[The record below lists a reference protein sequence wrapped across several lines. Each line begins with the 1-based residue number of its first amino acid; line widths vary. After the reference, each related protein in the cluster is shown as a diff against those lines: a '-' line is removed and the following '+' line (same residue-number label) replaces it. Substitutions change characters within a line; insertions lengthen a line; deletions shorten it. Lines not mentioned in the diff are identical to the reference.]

1 MLLSYGV
8 RSCGQLRASWAILNE
23 REQLMTIKPFNSGT
37 GAQKTERWSQSEID
51 AIERAKEQQRRR
63 EEESSRQ
70 RDANAQGTD
79 QASQ

>member
-1 MLLSYGV
+1 
-8 RSCGQLRASWAILNE
+8 
-23 REQLMTIKPFNSGT
+23 MTIKPFNSGT